1 MATEELDNASSQ
13 SQDDDFLMLRR
24 AGAGGGIPEGLN
36 LTAMM
41 DLLTIILVYLVKVY
55 ADTPAAASQ
64 VKDLEPSRTV
74 IAREVMKNGTLV
86 MLTKTQVTLGS
97 GAIAKCK
104 AEVKGNVI
112 ETPLSTTPN
121 GPCYLDLKTA
131 LEGVISMNNKRVEE
145 AKARGMEFKFE
156 PNLMLVVDSEAS
168 YQDTANVLIA
178 AGEAKFNTFQLIT
191 KQAQKAKAP

>member
-1 MATEELDNASSQ
+1 MASEELDSTSSQ

-24 AGAGGGIPEGLN
+24 PNAGGGIPEGLN

-74 IAREVMKNGTLV
+74 IAREVMKSGTLV

-97 GAIAKCK
+97 GAVPKCK
-104 AEVKGNVI
+104 ATVNGNVI
-112 ETPLSTTPN
+112 EEPLSTVPN
-121 GPCYLDLKTA
+121 GPCYVALKTA
-131 LEGVISMNNKRVEE
+131 LDEVIGMNNKRVEE
-145 AKARGMEFKFE
+145 AQRRGVEFKFE
-156 PNLMLVVDSEAS
+156 PNLMLVVDASAS
-168 YQDTANVLIA
+168 YADTANVLIA
-178 AGEAKFNTFQLIT
+178 AGEARFNSFQLIT
-191 KQAQKAKAP
+191 KQAQAKKAP